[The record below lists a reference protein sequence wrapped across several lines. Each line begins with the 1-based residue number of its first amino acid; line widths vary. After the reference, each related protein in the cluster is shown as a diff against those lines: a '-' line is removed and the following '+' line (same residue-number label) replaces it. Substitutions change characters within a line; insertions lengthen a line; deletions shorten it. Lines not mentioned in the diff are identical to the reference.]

1 MLSLWR
7 SNVYGSACSTV
18 VGTSEFVFGDLSKL
32 TKDITDANKLTK
44 KMRPTQSSGRRDT
57 YRHGPTRSQG
67 SFSSRGSNRFH
78 AYQGSK
84 SSNFLGKARTPS
96 SRKRKKGAR
105 QTNAMISE
113 VCDKLILARNDV
125 VQNMLGQ
132 QTSFCAGR
140 LRNYLA
146 QWKGLTSDPII
157 LQDVA
162 GIKIEFKGDILPQ
175 QSTRRPS
182 LFNAKERTIVHS
194 EIDKLIT
201 KGAIVPSS
209 PEIGDFVST
218 IFLRPK
224 KDGTHH
230 TFIFC
235 LFNLNLKQFNEFV
248 EYHHFKIDTLKT
260 AINMIK
266 PGCFMAS
273 VDLKDAY
280 YTVPIDPGHQKFVK
294 FWFDGKYFQ
303 YTRLPNGLASA
314 PRVFMKLLKPI
325 YSALQ
330 SAGHLSSGYIDD
342 SYLQGDTFEECRVN
356 VIDSTT
362 MFMQLGFFVHPDNSV
377 FVPTQRLTFLG
388 FVLDSVHMTVT
399 PTEDKVGKIL
409 SNCNL
414 LLQNDNPTIRQ
425 VAEVIGILVSNFPGA
440 QYGPL
445 HYRHLE
451 RDKYSALVAK
461 KGDYSSAMHLSQP
474 ALTEIQ
480 WWINNATRL
489 RRNICHGNPNVII
502 QSNASK
508 LGWGAVYGKRKSG
521 GRWTPS
527 EAQSHINILELYA
540 AFFALKCF
548 CTDMHDIHVQIQ
560 IDNTTA
566 AAYINNMGGSKS
578 VELNQLA
585 FSVWEWCITR
595 NVWLSAVH
603 IAGILNTG
611 ADGKIQGIF

>member
-1 MLSLWR
+1 
-7 SNVYGSACSTV
+7 
-18 VGTSEFVFGDLSKL
+18 
-32 TKDITDANKLTK
+32 
-44 KMRPTQSSGRRDT
+44 
-57 YRHGPTRSQG
+57 
-67 SFSSRGSNRFH
+67 
-78 AYQGSK
+78 
-84 SSNFLGKARTPS
+84 
-96 SRKRKKGAR
+96 
-105 QTNAMISE
+105 MISE

-132 QTSFCAGR
+132 QTSFCASR

-230 TFIFC
+230 TFIFY

-248 EYHHFKIDTLKT
+248 EYHHFKIDTLET

-521 GRWTPS
+521 G
-527 EAQSHINILELYA
+527 
-540 AFFALKCF
+540 
-548 CTDMHDIHVQIQ
+548 
-560 IDNTTA
+560 
-566 AAYINNMGGSKS
+566 GGHRPRPLPTS
-578 VELNQLA
+578 
-585 FSVWEWCITR
+585 IY
-595 NVWLSAVH
+595 LSSMR
-603 IAGILNTG
+603 LSLL
-611 ADGKIQGIF
+611 